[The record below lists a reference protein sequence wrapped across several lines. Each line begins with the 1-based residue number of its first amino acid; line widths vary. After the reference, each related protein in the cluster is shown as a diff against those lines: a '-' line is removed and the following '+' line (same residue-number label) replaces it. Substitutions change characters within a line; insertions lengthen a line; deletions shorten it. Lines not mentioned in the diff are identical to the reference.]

1 MPPRPADLPAALAEG
16 RARGAAAVDPVGWHA
31 VEALA
36 RRAAAHQGAARA
48 HIERRVGERLA
59 GLLARCEAAAAA
71 APAGM
76 PPDSPLAALRA
87 LAVPAPRAAATPA
100 PAAGA
105 ALPEL
110 TALRDFRQRWQR
122 LQAEHWLDQSIAGAP
137 DNAGPLNSHALAVRT
152 LRQLDALSPGYVVHL
167 LSQLDAL
174 RWLEPEAGGKP
185 ARPAPGSGIGP
196 SGNARHR

>member
-1 MPPRPADLPAALAEG
+1 MAPRPADLPAALAEG
-16 RARGAAAVDPVGWHA
+16 RARGGAAIDPVGWHA

-59 GLLARCEAAAAA
+59 ALLARCAAAA
-71 APAGM
+71 APPA
-76 PPDSPLAALRA
+76 PPRDSPLAALRA
-87 LAVPAPRAAATPA
+87 LAVPAPRAAGTPA
-100 PAAGA
+100 PAADA

-122 LQAEHWLDQSIAGAP
+122 LQAEHWLDQSIASAP
-137 DNAGPLNSHALAVRT
+137 GNAGPLNSHALAVRT

-174 RWLEPEAGGKP
+174 RWLEPDA
-185 ARPAPGSGIGP
+185 AP
-196 SGNARHR
+196 RRR